1 MLPAK
6 QLKAPLLIALKLKKT
21 KSDRLWNRSRRNRS
35 KFHNR
40 HKLVTEEVVKK
51 NLTTQRN
58 RSRSQIRFLILLQL
72 KFHFETDPLSSDDD
86 GELSD
91 ERIWKW
97 SNVESIEHCCGSG
110 RKTPDSIE
118 NLALKGPRPC
128 RWDEQKCNKSWL
140 SPRPQTWYGHSRW
153 QWPLIFPET

>member
-40 HKLVTEEVVKK
+40 HELVTEEVVKK
-51 NLTTQRN
+51 IFNDAEKSKPKSN
-58 RSRSQIRFLILLQL
+58 SFPLQL

-91 ERIWKW
+91 ERIWNW
-97 SNVESIEHCCGSG
+97 SNVESIEHCCGSR

-118 NLALKGPRPC
+118 NLALKGPGPC

-153 QWPLIFPET
+153 QWPLIFPEL